1 MRLKRPSHLTQ
12 LECAPLEESP
22 LLPAR
27 ALPLSHVRL
36 EVECASLDALFAA
49 VAQVI
54 AGSERRRPE
63 QVVQRLWSRHQ
74 RSSPALGLGLAL
86 PHAAVPVIRTPVA
99 VYLRLRTPLRLLN
112 DDEHRV
118 CDCLA
123 LLVPTPGF
131 LVGHEMLKRV
141 NAFLRQPVSFRQ
153 GCLFSAEVV
162 E

>member
-74 RSSPALGLGLAL
+74 RSSPALVPGPGAAPCSSAGDSYTRGRLSAFA
-86 PHAAVPVIRTPVA
+86 HAVT
-99 VYLRLRTPLRLLN
+99 T
-112 DDEHRV
+112 
-118 CDCLA
+118 
-123 LLVPTPGF
+123 
-131 LVGHEMLKRV
+131 
-141 NAFLRQPVSFRQ
+141 
-153 GCLFSAEVV
+153 AER
-162 E
+162 